1 MSHEEIAIAL
11 GIARNTLEKH
21 FEAELSVG
29 ALQRRMEIL
38 QAMHMAGKR
47 GNVAAQKAYIA
58 MTPTP
63 AAPPV
68 SAAGEE
74 AAAPKQKL
82 GKKAQAQADATTAA
96 EGTDWDSLLS
106 KGGASRAPLQ

>member
-1 MSHEEIAIAL
+1 MSHEEMAIAL
-11 GIARNTLEKH
+11 GISRNTLEKH

-38 QAMHMAGKR
+38 QAMHSSAKR

-68 SAAGEE
+68 PAPTEE
-74 AAAPKQKL
+74 DAAPKPRL

-96 EGTDWDSLLS
+96 VGTDWDSLLN
-106 KGGASRAPLQ
+106 KGSATRPPIQ